1 MTMAGMKRRE
11 PEKLFERFCEWLEKW
26 LLRLTSRG

>member
-11 PEKLFERFCEWLEKW
+11 PEPSLFERFCEWLEN
-26 LLRLTSRG
+26 LLRRKP